1 MQIKSRDNTS
11 KLRQRERERS
21 DRIIQQNIGKIS
33 LSNINSNTTPN
44 INMSNNINENQRKS
58 QTNISNISG
67 YRNSMGN
74 ISNVNNGSYDDL
86 QKKI

>member
-1 MQIKSRDNTS
+1 
-11 KLRQRERERS
+11 
-21 DRIIQQNIGKIS
+21 
-33 LSNINSNTTPN
+33 
-44 INMSNNINENQRKS
+44 MSNNINENQRKS